1 MDEAQCLGDLSS
13 IFVQVGC
20 VLPAYEIKNRKE
32 EGLLIGCLAVFL
44 ALFIINYFDY
54 IRKNQE
60 FNYIEWDVKT
70 ITAGDYT
77 VEFDIMPGFFEEWL
91 ETEAENFLEE
101 Q

>member
-1 MDEAQCLGDLSS
+1 MDQDQCLGDLSS

-20 VLPAYEIKNRKE
+20 VLPEDVIVQRQE
-32 EGLLIGCLAVFL
+32 EGLLIACAAVFL

-60 FNYIEWDVKT
+60 FSYVEWDVKT

-77 VEFDIMPGFFEEWL
+77 IEFDI
-91 ETEAENFLEE
+91 
-101 Q
+101 